1 MAPDVG
7 VSRPP
12 MMRSRV
18 DFPPPEGPMMA
29 SADTSSS
36 KVMSRRTSTPSKDLH
51 RWSKLMRIVDL
62 REGEGARALTQHAVR
77 GCAEKASMG

>member
-1 MAPDVG
+1 
-7 VSRPP
+7 
-12 MMRSRV
+12 
-18 DFPPPEGPMMA
+18 MMA

-36 KVMSRRTSTPSKDLH
+36 KVMSRRTSTPSKDLYK
-51 RWSKLMRIVDL
+51 WSRLMRIVDL